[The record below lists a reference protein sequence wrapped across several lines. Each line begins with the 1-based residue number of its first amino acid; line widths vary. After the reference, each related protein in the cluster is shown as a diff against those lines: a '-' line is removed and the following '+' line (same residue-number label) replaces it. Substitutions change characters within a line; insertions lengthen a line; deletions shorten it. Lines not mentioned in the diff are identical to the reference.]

1 MSWFIIVPIMFGLML
16 LNMRVW
22 LAMFSA
28 IVIYFLFFGNAPLE
42 IAVQRLIA
50 PAQNSSLLAIPFFIL
65 LGSLLSHTG
74 IAERILKLAQ
84 LIVGKFRGGLAMA
97 NVLMS
102 TLMGGI
108 SASNLADAAMLSR
121 MMVPEMEKQGYN
133 RAFSSAVTAAGSL
146 VTPIIPP
153 GIALIIYGIVADVS
167 IGSMFMAGILPG
179 ILSAALLLI
188 AIMWVS
194 RKRGYQPAFKQWP
207 SAREYRVA
215 IFNTWP
221 AILVVLGVVGGIRA
235 NIFTPTE
242 AGTVGVFIV
251 TLIGFLIYKEMKFRH
266 LAQSFVDTAK
276 STAAVMIVI
285 MASSALGWIFSLEQA
300 GISVAAWITSLTTN
314 KYVFLAA
321 INILLLVVG
330 MFLEGNAIMIILV
343 PLLKPVLVQLGIDPV
358 HFGLIMIL
366 NLSIGT
372 LTPPV
377 GTVMLLVCNITKVQ
391 LSAFVRESLPL
402 LVALLVALLL
412 VTYVPAISLAFI

>member
-146 VTPIIPP
+146 VTPI
-153 GIALIIYGIVADVS
+153 D
-167 IGSMFMAGILPG
+167 
-179 ILSAALLLI
+179 
-188 AIMWVS
+188 
-194 RKRGYQPAFKQWP
+194 RK
-207 SAREYRVA
+207 S
-215 IFNTWP
+215 
-221 AILVVLGVVGGIRA
+221 VV
-235 NIFTPTE
+235 
-242 AGTVGVFIV
+242 
-251 TLIGFLIYKEMKFRH
+251 
-266 LAQSFVDTAK
+266 
-276 STAAVMIVI
+276 
-285 MASSALGWIFSLEQA
+285 
-300 GISVAAWITSLTTN
+300 
-314 KYVFLAA
+314 
-321 INILLLVVG
+321 
-330 MFLEGNAIMIILV
+330 
-343 PLLKPVLVQLGIDPV
+343 
-358 HFGLIMIL
+358 
-366 NLSIGT
+366 
-372 LTPPV
+372 
-377 GTVMLLVCNITKVQ
+377 
-391 LSAFVRESLPL
+391 
-402 LVALLVALLL
+402 
-412 VTYVPAISLAFI
+412 